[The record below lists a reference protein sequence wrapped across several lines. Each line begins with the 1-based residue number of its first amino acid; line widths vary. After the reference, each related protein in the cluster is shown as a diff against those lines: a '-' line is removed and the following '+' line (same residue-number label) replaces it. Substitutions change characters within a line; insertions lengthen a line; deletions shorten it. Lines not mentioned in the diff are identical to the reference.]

1 MAVHPRNAVRRADF
15 ARTFSVFCDESWRMT
30 GGGSWFVALGATV
43 CDTACVRSYVE
54 SARRLK
60 VRYGFRAGFVT
71 GWTKISPAKAV
82 FYRETIDMFLHRD
95 NLRFVGLIGES
106 GKNPEED
113 GRVPRHGSR
122 EELDR
127 RLLGAVL
134 QGPHRYRVYTG
145 VTDTRGGARLRR
157 LRETVD
163 ALPPGDD
170 RPPGDCRPCVERIQQ
185 IRAGESELLQL
196 TDLLTG
202 ALAYAN
208 RGLGGNAGKAAIV
221 ARLRERFGQD
231 APGDSFAPHDP
242 KFHVS
247 TWRL

>member
-1 MAVHPRNAVRRADF
+1 MAVYPQNAAQRADF
-15 ARTFSVFCDESWRMT
+15 ARTFSIFCDESWRMT
-30 GGGSWFVALGATV
+30 GGGNWFVALGATV
-43 CDTACVRSYVE
+43 CDTACVRSYAG

-60 VRYGFRAGFVT
+60 ARHGFRAGFET

-95 NLRFVGLIGES
+95 NLRFVGLIGAS
-106 GKNPEED
+106 GRNPEED
-113 GRVPRHGSR
+113 ERDPRRGSR

-134 QGPHRYRVYTG
+134 QGPHRYRIYTG

-163 ALPPGDD
+163 ALPPGAG
-170 RPPGDCRPCVERIQQ
+170 RPRVERVQQ

-231 APGDSFAPHDP
+231 APGDSFAPQDP

-247 TWRL
+247 T

>member
-1 MAVHPRNAVRRADF
+1 MAVYPRNAVRRADSV
-15 ARTFSVFCDESWRMT
+15 RTFSVFCDESWRMT
-30 GGGSWFVALGATV
+30 GSGNWFVAIGATV
-43 CDTACVRSYVE
+43 CDTSCVRSYAE

-60 VRYGFRAGFVT
+60 ARHGFRAGFKT

-82 FYRETIDMFLHRD
+82 FYRDTINMFLHCD

-113 GRVPRHGSR
+113 GRVPRHRSR

-134 QGPHRYRVYTG
+134 RGLHRYRVYTG

-163 ALPPGDD
+163 ALPPGD
-170 RPPGDCRPCVERIQQ
+170 GRPCVERIQQ

-202 ALAYAN
+202 ALAWAN
-208 RGLGGNAGKAAIV
+208 RGRSGNAGKAAIV
-221 ARLRERFGQD
+221 ARLQERFGQE
-231 APGDSFAPHDP
+231 APGDSFAPRDP

-247 TWRL
+247 TWRP